1 MESQPPAESP
11 LQPRPVRTRA
21 RGKQLTLWPQKVRS
35 WTSRTSRAVQADSPP
50 TWGMDLRRVIDR
62 VDDAHARS
70 VIDVTMRVA
79 EAVLTTGAP
88 AVEVVAIVL
97 RLTSA
102 YGLSSVHVDVTY
114 TSIVVSHHRGA
125 DADPVTAV
133 RFVRQRTE
141 DYDRLGRLL
150 GLIDKVGEHAM
161 PVADL
166 RARFDEIMALPHR
179 YRASVIAVATGVLAA
194 GVSTLL
200 GATWPVILLAFAA
213 SAAVSSAQKS
223 MARRRLP
230 PFFAQMVGGAI
241 PTAVALLVAGL
252 GTRLGPW
259 TEEASPSLVVAAGI
273 VALLAGL
280 SVVGAA
286 QDAIDGFYVTAG
298 ARSFQVVVLTA
309 GLVTGILLTLGI
321 AGRLGTR
328 VSFVPSAGA
337 ASSPMAQVLAASV
350 IASAYAVCSYAS
362 PRTVAVAVAIGAIGW
377 SAFLLAGTAGL
388 GTVVASAAA
397 GVVVGLVSQV
407 VGKVLTLPT
416 QAVAT
421 AGIVALLPGMMV
433 FRGLHGLVVAGDD
446 IQRSLSGAFTLAEA
460 GAIGLAL
467 AGGVSLGTYVA
478 RPLRRGWD
486 RYHEGALIRVKAT
499 RGDTP

>member
-1 MESQPPAESP
+1 MESQPPGERSGQRRAGGR
-11 LQPRPVRTRA
+11 QHPRNE
-21 RGKQLTLWPQKVRS
+21 GLEWPRKLRS
-35 WTSRTSRAVQADSPP
+35 WTLRTSRAVQADSPP
-50 TWGMDLRRVIDR
+50 TWGMDLRRVGDR
-62 VDDAHARS
+62 VEDAHARS

-97 RLTSA
+97 SLTSA

-133 RFVRQRTE
+133 RFVRQRIE
-141 DYDRLGRLL
+141 DYDRLGRLIAL
-150 GLIDKVGEHAM
+150 VDEAAERTM
-161 PVADL
+161 PVTDL

-179 YRASVIAVATGVLAA
+179 YRASVIAGATGVLAA

-213 SAAVSSAQKS
+213 SAAVSGAQGA

-241 PTAVALLVAGL
+241 PTTVALVVAGL
-252 GTRLGPW
+252 GSRLGTW
-259 TEEASPSLVVAAGI
+259 AEEASPSLVVAAGI

-321 AGRLGTR
+321 AERLGAR
-328 VSFVPSAGA
+328 VTFMPAAGA
-337 ASSPMAQVLAASV
+337 ASTPMVQVLAASV
-350 IASAYAVCSYAS
+350 IASGYAVCSYAS

-377 SAFLLAGTAGL
+377 SSFLLAGMAAL
-388 GTVVASAAA
+388 GTVVASAVA
-397 GVVVGLVSQV
+397 GTIVGLVSQV

-478 RPLRRGWD
+478 RPIRRGWD
-486 RYHEGALIRVKAT
+486 RFHEGALARAKAT
-499 RGDTP
+499 QDQTQ